1 MRKAPIIAIDGPSGS
16 GKSTAARNLAKALG
30 FLYIDTGAMYRAATW
45 KAMHD
50 GVSLDDEAALVRLTE
65 AIDIRLA
72 ARDGALH
79 VFVDDADVTEK
90 IRSEEVSRQVHHIAG
105 SAECRKRIVRLQ
117 RKMAAAGGVVAE
129 GRDIG
134 TVVVPDAELKFFVI
148 ADIKERA
155 LRRQAQLAEAGE
167 DAMLEDV
174 LRDLELRDK
183 RDTERDA
190 SPLRKADDAVVVDT
204 TSNTIEQ
211 TLEEL
216 LEMVRRRFPR
226 LGPVPGHGCAD
237 QGARQ

>member
-16 GKSTAARNLAKALG
+16 GKSTAARDLAKALG

-45 KAMHD
+45 RAMHD
-50 GVSLDDEAALVRLTE
+50 GVALDDEVALVRLTE

-79 VFVDDADVTEK
+79 VFVDDADVTEN
-90 IRSEEVSRQVHHIAG
+90 IRSEEVSRQVHHIAA
-105 SAECRKRIVRLQ
+105 SAECRRQIVRRQ
-117 RKMAAAGGVVAE
+117 REMAAAGGVVAE

-134 TVVVPDAELKFFVI
+134 TVVAPDAELKFFLI

-167 DAMLEDV
+167 HAMLEDV

-190 SPLRKADDAVVVDT
+190 SPLRKAGDAVVVDT
-204 TSNTIEQ
+204 TGNTIGQ

-216 LEMVRRRFPR
+216 LEVVRQRFPK
-226 LGPVPGHGCAD
+226 LGPMPG
-237 QGARQ
+237 QGGGQ